1 MADWDENENAYNA
14 DPEKYLANLEVELT
28 QQREAQNLR
37 EATTLSNPKWTRP
50 RIGVRRDRYQSERYQ
65 RGFHQTFPP
74 KAAKRPALGNAVLHS
89 HPEGTDQIQ
98 YQTGPAIFQ
107 NLQSV
112 LTKNLKRGDVS
123 DIPIPMIIQLAKSC
137 IKTKEK
143 KKEFA
148 QLVSSEEPKNIN
160 EVQKYFGKVIKIAN

>member
-37 EATTLSNPKWTRP
+37 EATILTNPKWTRP
-50 RIGVRRDRYQSERYQ
+50 RIGVRRDYSERYQ

-74 KAAKRPALGNAVLHS
+74 KAAKRPAIGTAVIDSHS
-89 HPEGTDQIQ
+89 QCTGQSQ
-98 YQTGPAIFQ
+98 YQTAPAIFQ
-107 NLQSV
+107 NFQGV
-112 LTKNLKRGDVS
+112 LTKSLKRGNVS
-123 DIPIPMIIQLAKSC
+123 DIPIPIIIQLAKSC
-137 IKTKEK
+137 IQTKDK

-148 QLVSSEEPKNIN
+148 QLVFSEAPENID
-160 EVQKYFGKVIKIAN
+160 EVEKYFVKVMTIAN